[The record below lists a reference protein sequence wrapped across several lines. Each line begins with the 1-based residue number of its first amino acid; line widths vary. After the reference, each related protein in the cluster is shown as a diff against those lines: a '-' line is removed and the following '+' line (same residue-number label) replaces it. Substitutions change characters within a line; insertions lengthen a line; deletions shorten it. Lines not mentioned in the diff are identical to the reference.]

1 MISCREVFD
10 FLIDYVSDELPQ
22 QTRAEFERHLAV
34 CPPCVAY
41 LNSYRDTIR
50 LARTAGRETDAA
62 VREMPEELVRAVM
75 STLRGECSSGT
86 KQPDNKDR

>member
-10 FLIDYVSDELPQ
+10 FLVDYVSGELPPHV
-22 QTRAEFERHLAV
+22 RAEFERHLAV

-50 LARTAGRETDAA
+50 LGRAA
-62 VREMPEELVRAVM
+62 CRDNDVPPPEIPEELVKAVM
-75 STLRGECSSGT
+75 ATMRGECSNSKSPPSGES
-86 KQPDNKDR
+86 Q